1 MRIQIDPQAVEFI
14 RQKGGQV
21 TVTAP
26 KPARG

>member
-1 MRIQIDPQAVEFI
+1 MRIQIEPQAAEFI

>member
-1 MRIQIDPQAVEFI
+1 MRIQIEPPAVDFI

-26 KPARG
+26 RPARG